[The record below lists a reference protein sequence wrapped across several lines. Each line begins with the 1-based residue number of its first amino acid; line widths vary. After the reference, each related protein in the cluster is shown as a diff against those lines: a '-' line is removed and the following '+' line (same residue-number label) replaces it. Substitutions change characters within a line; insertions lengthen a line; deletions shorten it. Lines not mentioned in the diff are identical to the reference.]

1 MNDGNAGPFL
11 SGLAV
16 GLALLAMVWLVVA
29 DPFNG
34 SSDGGSGEARLSGAG
49 PSPTAS
55 TPSVQHPAVADRM
68 QGCADAAEAVGRTL
82 RQATASLDQWEVHV
96 GAMNQLVVGAISP
109 QQATAFWNQT
119 RVGAQRKID
128 SFEHA
133 VRRLQRHGM
142 DCPPPSMLPSGVSPR
157 VRSCARQ
164 VAADV
169 RVLGRAQT
177 AIHTWR
183 RHVGAM
189 EMLRNGSMSV
199 ATAGRMWLAMWQ
211 RGQHEIDAYRVAARA
226 AHRAHACPSGAELSA
241 TASP

>member
-1 MNDGNAGPFL
+1 MTETRVRSSVAWRSDSPCWPWSGWWWPTRLTAPPTAGA
-11 SGLAV
+11 GR
-16 GLALLAMVWLVVA
+16 GRWR
-29 DPFNG
+29 
-34 SSDGGSGEARLSGAG
+34 ARGVGAG
-49 PSPTAS
+49 PSPPAS
-55 TPSVQHPAVADRM
+55 PPSAQHPAVADRM

-157 VRSCARQ
+157 V
-164 VAADV
+164 
-169 RVLGRAQT
+169 
-177 AIHTWR
+177 
-183 RHVGAM
+183 
-189 EMLRNGSMSV
+189 
-199 ATAGRMWLAMWQ
+199 
-211 RGQHEIDAYRVAARA
+211 
-226 AHRAHACPSGAELSA
+226 
-241 TASP
+241 